1 MPHEPC
7 DREPVDLGRLVRRR
21 RHAPAIGADLPA
33 VVTPASPDPSPAYLE
48 LYRLAVEM
56 ADRVSARR
64 TTANNF
70 FLAVHATLAT
80 VVGLLGLGILGESPG
95 SQSSAPDPSATIVV
109 GVAGV
114 LLSIAWWLGLRS
126 YRDLNAAKFK
136 VITKL
141 EEQLPARIFTEEW
154 LRLRRDEIPWWRG
167 RYAEQGT
174 VERVV
179 PFIFAGLYVIAIWR
193 SISG

>member
-1 MPHEPC
+1 MTAKAPDPN
-7 DREPVDLGRLVRRR
+7 
-21 RHAPAIGADLPA
+21 PAI
-33 VVTPASPDPSPAYLE
+33 LE

-80 VVGLLGLGILGESPG
+80 VVGLLGLDVLGG
-95 SQSSAPDPSATIVV
+95 SSASPPAARDPSATVLV
-109 GVAGV
+109 GMAGV

-136 VITKL
+136 VITQL
-141 EEQLPARIFTEEW
+141 EQQLPTKVFSEEW
-154 LRLRRDEIPWWRG
+154 LLLKRDEIPWWRG

-179 PFIFAGLYVIAIWR
+179 PFIFAGLYLVAIWR
-193 SISG
+193 ALTA